1 MPALTG
7 APGNA
12 VVPPE
17 MAASGGEKSP
27 LAVCGIA
34 APWIGEASAE
44 ARSLTGRLGS
54 VVAVTLFYFFLLGG
68 GAILGVPFD

>member
-1 MPALTG
+1 MPTLTDT
-7 APGNA
+7 PGNA
-12 VVPPE
+12 VAPSE

-34 APWIGEASAE
+34 APWIGEAGAE
-44 ARSLTGRLGS
+44 ARNLRGRQGS